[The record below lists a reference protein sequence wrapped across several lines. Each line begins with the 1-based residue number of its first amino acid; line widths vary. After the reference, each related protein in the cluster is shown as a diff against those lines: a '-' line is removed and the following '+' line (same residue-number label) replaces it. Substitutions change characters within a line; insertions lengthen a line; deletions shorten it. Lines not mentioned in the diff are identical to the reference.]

1 LLQQR
6 SFVLFWC
13 GRVAATSDYQML
25 ALLIGWQVY
34 ALTGRALDLGLV
46 GLIQFVPPVVLA
58 LLIGHSAT
66 ATTGAP
72 SCARRR
78 RFMRSAPGR

>member
-46 GLIQFVPPVVLA
+46 GLMPPVVLA